1 MFGTKVEQ
9 APLSSFLPR
18 ETIYTVGNS
27 EKFVIGHAYGMY
39 YTTRVGEPLQ
49 EESWWCILCKNS
61 HTISKF
67 KEDVSPEIFSLKY
80 DYVYCWCI
88 PTGKKK
94 DHSTLNASQ
103 ASVHQGLIP
112 IITTISSCCCLFL
125 DQLVERSIGN
135 MRCVVCLKSL
145 KGETPSE
152 CPMGIKSS

>member
-1 MFGTKVEQ
+1 M
-9 APLSSFLPR
+9 
-18 ETIYTVGNS
+18 
-27 EKFVIGHAYGMY
+27 
-39 YTTRVGEPLQ
+39 
-49 EESWWCILCKNS
+49 
-61 HTISKF
+61 
-67 KEDVSPEIFSLKY
+67 SPEIFSLKY

-152 CPMGIKSS
+152 CPMGIKSSVTSEHAYKMVFFEPNPTVTYFMTCSVFCAELIEISVNVPCVIGHHFPPMTSFTSKT